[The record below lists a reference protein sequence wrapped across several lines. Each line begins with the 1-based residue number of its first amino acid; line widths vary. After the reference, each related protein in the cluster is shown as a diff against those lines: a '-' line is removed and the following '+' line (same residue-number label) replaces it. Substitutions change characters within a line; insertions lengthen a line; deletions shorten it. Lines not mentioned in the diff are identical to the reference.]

1 MAGDSEKEYTA
12 GGNRRAPA
20 SHLLVDWV
28 VAAWEKLDKDMIRN
42 SFKVCGL
49 TLKDDGSEDDLI
61 HCFKAGQPC
70 AAGRDVLAQLR
81 QRGDE
86 NRTQVAQ
93 DEENDEEEL
102 LNNELVVLD
111 DEDGE
116 EGVEGDAE

>member
-1 MAGDSEKEYTA
+1 M
-12 GGNRRAPA
+12 RAPA
-20 SHLLVDWV
+20 RHLLVNWV

-61 HCFKAGQPC
+61 HCFKTGQPC
-70 AAGRDVLAQLR
+70 AAGRDALAQLR

-102 LNNELVVLD
+102 LNYELVVLD